1 MEALA
6 FIKLI
11 NISVLMFY
19 ILLLIPLIRFMGMV
33 IILWSILKV
42 NPNAILEL
50 MKERK
55 YETIVLFADTI
66 SLNFYLKNGFIEF
79 KKKSKML

>member
-1 MEALA
+1 
-6 FIKLI
+6 
-11 NISVLMFY
+11 
-19 ILLLIPLIRFMGMV
+19 MGMV